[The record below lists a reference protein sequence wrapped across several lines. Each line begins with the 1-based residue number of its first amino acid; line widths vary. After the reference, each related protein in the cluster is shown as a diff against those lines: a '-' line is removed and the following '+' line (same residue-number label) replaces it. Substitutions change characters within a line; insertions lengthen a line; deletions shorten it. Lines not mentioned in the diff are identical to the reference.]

1 MVAEAVADGIPAA
14 RDAELAD
21 IDRSLRAGTGVLLV
35 GEPGSGRSTLLRAAS
50 ERARRAGFRVV
61 RLEDAPDVPDTGR
74 SVRGPG
80 DRAVVTADDIHL
92 ADPAALAAL
101 HRPVR
106 DGRLVV
112 LATAP
117 TGVPLPRE
125 VRRLVLDKEL
135 GRLEIRP
142 FDRTAVARIL
152 AARFGGPVP
161 VGTAERFWELSRGNA
176 LILRELMDCAPDDG
190 GPPYEGGMPD
200 GRLTELSELLLGDL
214 TEDERDLVR
223 MLALAGPLGAGLPV
237 VTELGG
243 AAEALDRR
251 GVVTMERSGLRLSLR
266 LTRPLCEAVVRGSL
280 PELTAR
286 RLRIRVADA
295 IEATGARRRGDVAR
309 LVALRMDT
317 GRQPGPAEVRT
328 AALDALRNHD
338 FAFAERLCATVL
350 SFEMS
355 PAPDIAL
362 LLGRA
367 LAGQR
372 RHQVA
377 EALFAGVR
385 RGEADPVCHADVV
398 RARFLNL
405 ALGLHRVPEAE
416 AVVAEA
422 EYYGPPGGYPWCG
435 ELRLLTGLFTD
446 RFDASA
452 EPGDRRGVAPAALA
466 RHESGDAAGALAL
479 LREHPPGRFSWDKDS
494 RLDHAVVTAR
504 VALHTEGP
512 AAVAALLERLRE
524 EDGGPRH
531 RLHTALLGADVHRWA
546 GRTAE
551 AALLLREAAARRGPA
566 DWLTTESWRLA
577 RLAAVLAESGETEE
591 ALAVLAEARSAEDAA
606 LPFPLVSDAVE
617 LECAAVTAR
626 AGDRPA
632 AERRAL
638 AVAERAGAAG
648 RVRQRAAALHLAARV
663 GAADRAAALAGPGRG
678 PSGLAAVQLRHVRA
692 LASGDG
698 DDLDAV
704 AADFASLGALPW
716 AAEAAARAA
725 GAHRAA
731 GRAGRCRDARDTARD
746 LLSRGGAVL
755 PDWADR
761 ERDEDPDVR
770 AGLTSRER
778 EVVSLA
784 VARLSNQEI
793 AGRLVLS
800 VRTVENHL
808 YRAYGKL
815 GVTTRTELAG
825 RLGAQSAGGAAGG

>member
-546 GRTAE
+546 GRTARGGPPPAGGRRTPRPGRLAHHGVL
-551 AALLLREAAARRGPA
+551 AAGPTGRRTGRVGGDGGGSRRAGRGEVRGGRRAAVPPGLGRRGAGVRRRHGPGRRPAGGGAPGAGRRGAGRGRGAGPAARGGTAPGRPGGRGRPRGGPRRAGPGAVRSGGRAAAARP
-566 DWLTTESWRLA
+566 
-577 RLAAVLAESGETEE
+577 
-591 ALAVLAEARSAEDAA
+591 
-606 LPFPLVSDAVE
+606 
-617 LECAAVTAR
+617 
-626 AGDRPA
+626 
-632 AERRAL
+632 
-638 AVAERAGAAG
+638 GA
-648 RVRQRAAALHLAARV
+648 
-663 GAADRAAALAGPGRG
+663 
-678 PSGLAAVQLRHVRA
+678 
-692 LASGDG
+692 
-698 DDLDAV
+698 
-704 AADFASLGALPW
+704 
-716 AAEAAARAA
+716 
-725 GAHRAA
+725 
-731 GRAGRCRDARDTARD
+731 
-746 LLSRGGAVL
+746 
-755 PDWADR
+755 R
-761 ERDEDPDVR
+761 ER
-770 AGLTSRER
+770 
-778 EVVSLA
+778 
-784 VARLSNQEI
+784 
-793 AGRLVLS
+793 
-800 VRTVENHL
+800 
-808 YRAYGKL
+808 
-815 GVTTRTELAG
+815 
-825 RLGAQSAGGAAGG
+825 